1 MIASAALIRV
11 GFRAEIALSNSVHE
25 RSLVHMSDSIG
36 SATQVQAM
44 VGTQSPSLA
53 QLVTARDS
61 APESQT
67 NPVPTEKVHLS
78 GEGRSTFDDGAK
90 SIAQKAQEAAQANLN
105 PVKQIVKQTTEQAQP
120 APKSIHV
127 VA

>member
-1 MIASAALIRV
+1 
-11 GFRAEIALSNSVHE
+11 
-25 RSLVHMSDSIG
+25 MSDSIG

-53 QLVTARDS
+53 QLVAARDS
-61 APESQT
+61 APASQT
-67 NPVPTEKVHLS
+67 NPVPTDTVHLS
-78 GEGRSTFDDGAK
+78 GERPSTFDEGAK
-90 SIAQKAQEAAQANLN
+90 SVAQSAQEAAQANLN